1 MEGKITFFFITLP
14 AETTNTMKN
23 LRLCTLLSIMLLP
36 LLSYAE
42 DYPVAF
48 DRDADRTRTDRIL
61 YGIALNGNRKYIIR

>member
-1 MEGKITFFFITLP
+1 
-14 AETTNTMKN
+14 MKN

-61 YGIALNGNRKYIIR
+61 YGIVLNGNRKYIIR